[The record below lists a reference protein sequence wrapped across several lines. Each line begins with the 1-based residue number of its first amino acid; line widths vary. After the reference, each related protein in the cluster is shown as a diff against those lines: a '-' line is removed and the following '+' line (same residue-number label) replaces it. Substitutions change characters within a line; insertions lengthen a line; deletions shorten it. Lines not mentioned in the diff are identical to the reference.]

1 MSDYQEI
8 AKIVDGD
15 LENHT
20 SVLQMLV
27 KQPSVSVQKLGTKE
41 CAELIANLMS
51 KIGFSTVDVYPGSG
65 NPIIFGKFESASH
78 PEKTLLL
85 YGAYDSN
92 PAEEEK
98 WSIPPYEARIV
109 DHPEKGRI
117 LVGRGVNNKLKI
129 VGILNAIDSVKKAL
143 GDIPVDI
150 VVVFDGEEE
159 MFSPTLPQFLKE
171 YEQEIKIADG
181 LYMPFASQN
190 SHGVARVQLG
200 YKGVLYLELTASGK
214 AWGRGPSDFEIH
226 SQHRP
231 VVDNPIW
238 RLIEALKSMVGA
250 DGNGILVEGI
260 MDDVI
265 QPEPAFFELID
276 KLGKEFDVD
285 AYRKGLSV
293 QQFAHGDLDSKELL
307 KQLMF
312 TCQINLDGIW
322 GGYTDVGPEAVIPE
336 IAQAKLDIRLIPNQK
351 TEKIYE
357 LICNH
362 LAGKGFSDI
371 GVEKLANVET
381 CRTSVNADIAQSL
394 IRAYGNIGTKIQV
407 WPTSLATIPIYLFN
421 REPLSLPFATGCVG
435 SGGHS
440 HGFDEFFLVDGT
452 DKVDGISGFVK
463 CIASLIYEFG
473 KS

>member
-1 MSDYQEI
+1 MSDYHEI
-8 AKIVDGD
+8 ATVVDEN
-15 LENHT
+15 LENHIST
-20 SVLQMLV
+20 LQTLV
-27 KQPSVSVQKLGTKE
+27 KQPSVSVLKDGTKE
-41 CAELIANLMS
+41 CAELIADRMS
-51 KIGFSTVDVYPGSG
+51 KIGFSTVDVYPGLG
-65 NPIIFGKFESASH
+65 NPIIFGKYESKSD

-109 DHPEKGRI
+109 DHPDKGRI

-129 VGILNAIDSVKKAL
+129 VGILNAIDSIRKVL

-171 YEQEIKIADG
+171 YENEIKIADG
-181 LYMPFASQN
+181 LYMPFCSQN
-190 SHGVARVQLG
+190 SQGVARVQLG

-214 AWGRGPSDFEIH
+214 SWGRGPSEFEIH
-226 SQHRP
+226 SMHRP

-238 RLIEALKSMVGA
+238 RLIDALKSMVGK
-250 DGNGILVEGI
+250 DGNEILVKGI
-260 MDDVI
+260 MDDVV

-276 KLGKEFDVD
+276 KLAKDFDIE
-285 AYRKGLSV
+285 AYRKGLGV
-293 QQFAHGDLDSKELL
+293 KHFARGESDSKELL
-307 KQLMF
+307 EHLIF

-336 IAQAKLDIRLIPNQK
+336 IAQAKLDIRLIPNQM
-351 TEKIYE
+351 TEVLYN
-357 LICNH
+357 LVCSH
-362 LAGKGFSDI
+362 LKEKGFSDI
-371 GVEKLANVET
+371 AVDKLANVET
-381 CRTSVNADIAQSL
+381 CRSSVNEDIAQSL
-394 IRAYGNIGTKIQV
+394 IRAYGNLGTEIQV

-421 REPLSLPFATGCVG
+421 REPLGLPFATGCVG

-440 HGFDEFFLVDGT
+440 HGFDEFFRVDGT
-452 DKVDGISGFVK
+452 DKVDGISGYVK
-463 CIASLIYEFG
+463 CVA
-473 KS
+473 